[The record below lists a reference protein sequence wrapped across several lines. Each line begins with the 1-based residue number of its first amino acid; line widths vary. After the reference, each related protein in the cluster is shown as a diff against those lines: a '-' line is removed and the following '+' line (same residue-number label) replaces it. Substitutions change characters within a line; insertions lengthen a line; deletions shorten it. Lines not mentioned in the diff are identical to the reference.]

1 MGNRSHTKDE
11 SSEWHRTSKKARARQ
26 QKSERNLFQPGALD
40 WQDFQSRARIEMQK
54 SKKKKKNCNHTSFPL
69 FPFQRAIKIMSQ
81 QNYLVIQEN
90 ERGFGEVGEMDGG
103 SSQDGDKGKS
113 LRTEWLQARTAPG
126 TEWVAQVAI
135 SPEKGLQ
142 RQVM

>member
-1 MGNRSHTKDE
+1 
-11 SSEWHRTSKKARARQ
+11 
-26 QKSERNLFQPGALD
+26 
-40 WQDFQSRARIEMQK
+40 
-54 SKKKKKNCNHTSFPL
+54 
-69 FPFQRAIKIMSQ
+69 MSQ

-113 LRTEWLQARTAPG
+113 LRTEWLQARSAPG

-142 RQVM
+142 RQVI